1 MPLTPGTR
9 LGPYEILAVAG
20 TGGMGEVY
28 RARDTRLGREV
39 AIKVL
44 PQHLSHD
51 PARRE
56 RFEREAR
63 AVSALNHPHICVL
76 YDIGSEGG
84 ADYLVMEHLDGET
97 IGERLLRGPLPPDQ
111 VLRFAS
117 EIADALARA
126 HRQGIVHRDLK
137 PHNVMLTK
145 SGAKLLDFGLAKL
158 REGDADVA
166 AAGGSMM
173 PTATRNLTT
182 AGTLLGTFQY
192 MAPEQLEGK
201 DADARTDI
209 FAFGSLVY
217 EMTTGRRAFEGGSQ
231 ASLIASIM
239 GKDPAPMAALAPVTP
254 PALERIVRRCLA
266 KDPDDRWQSAG
277 DLAHALRELAGI
289 GSIIVSAPTSAPASM
304 STSGG
309 MALPGAMGAS
319 DVAHPDASG
328 AVGAIDVARAAGRV
342 ARRGVPPVLAAAIAI
357 VLVAATAVA
366 AYVLKPTAPRER
378 LRASI
383 NLPSAMRLDNQN
395 TPLAFSPDGRTLAI
409 CAAGSGGHTML
420 HLRGLDSKTTQ
431 ELAGTEGASYPF
443 WSPDGRYIGFFSD
456 RKLKK
461 VPAGGG
467 TVVSLCDVVD
477 GRGASW
483 GAKGV
488 IVFSPN
494 PFGGLSQVAEA
505 GGAPTAV
512 TTTDQPSMTHRL
524 PWFLPDGRHFL
535 YFVGTVTGS
544 KENGVHVF
552 DLDTKKDQ
560 MLLAMESGARYT
572 APGWLTFVRDQ
583 NLMAQKFDAS
593 TLKLSGEAVPIAEG
607 IRFNAARWSGTYAL
621 SDQGTLVYQVGAV
634 GLRGQ
639 VTWFDLQG
647 RKLSTVGQP
656 APMIGVAIAPDAQRA
671 VTAQMGTG
679 GLAELWVF
687 DLARGVSSRLTFGAG
702 MAAFPVWSPDSQRIA
717 YTDGNGQI
725 LAKRFDGTGAIES
738 LITSTDRIRNP
749 VFWTHDG
756 RSLIFRTQAPA
767 TGLDVEQVST
777 QGDHAVTPLLET
789 PANETDPSISPD
801 GHWLAYRSDES
812 GGAMQLFIASHPGG
826 GGKWQVTSG
835 GANSYE
841 WFPDGKRIVF
851 ETPDRK
857 MFVVDLRV
865 VGDRLDL
872 SAPAPFFGGE
882 LAPES
887 WTIAPDGK
895 RVLAVV
901 QVDEGPTAPLE
912 LLTDWSGGL
921 SGS

>member
-1 MPLTPGTR
+1 MWG
-9 LGPYEILAVAG
+9 
-20 TGGMGEVY
+20 
-28 RARDTRLGREV
+28 
-39 AIKVL
+39 
-44 PQHLSHD
+44 
-51 PARRE
+51 
-56 RFEREAR
+56 
-63 AVSALNHPHICVL
+63 
-76 YDIGSEGG
+76 
-84 ADYLVMEHLDGET
+84 
-97 IGERLLRGPLPPDQ
+97 
-111 VLRFAS
+111 
-117 EIADALARA
+117 
-126 HRQGIVHRDLK
+126 
-137 PHNVMLTK
+137 
-145 SGAKLLDFGLAKL
+145 
-158 REGDADVA
+158 
-166 AAGGSMM
+166 
-173 PTATRNLTT
+173 
-182 AGTLLGTFQY
+182 
-192 MAPEQLEGK
+192 
-201 DADARTDI
+201 
-209 FAFGSLVY
+209 
-217 EMTTGRRAFEGGSQ
+217 Q
-231 ASLIASIM
+231 ASMS
-239 GKDPAPMAALAPVTP
+239 G
-254 PALERIVRRCLA
+254 
-266 KDPDDRWQSAG
+266 Q
-277 DLAHALRELAGI
+277 
-289 GSIIVSAPTSAPASM
+289 ASM
-304 STSGG
+304 ASTSGG
-309 MALPGAMGAS
+309 MALPGVTGAS
-319 DVAHPDASG
+319 DVARPDAS
-328 AVGAIDVARAAGRV
+328 A
-342 ARRGVPPVLAAAIAI
+342 ARRGVSPALAAAIAL

-366 AYVLKPTAPRER
+366 AYVLKPVVPRER

-409 CAAGSGGHTML
+409 SAAGTGGHTML

-461 VPAGGG
+461 VPATGG

-494 PFGGLSQVAEA
+494 PFGGLSQVVEA
-505 GGAPTAV
+505 GGASTPV

-535 YFVGTVTGS
+535 YFVGTVTGN

-560 MLLAMESGARYT
+560 LLLTMESGARYT

-583 NLMAQKFDAS
+583 NLMAQRFDAS
-593 TLKLSGEAVPIAEG
+593 SLKLSGEAVPIAEG
-607 IRFNAARWSGTYAL
+607 IRFNAARWSGTYAI

-647 RKLSTVGQP
+647 RKLATVGQP
-656 APMIGVAIAPDAQRA
+656 APMLGVAIAPDAQRA
-671 VTAQMGTG
+671 VTTQLGTG

-687 DLARGVSSRLTFGAG
+687 DLARSVSSRLTFGPG
-702 MAAFPVWSPDSQRIA
+702 MAAFPVWSPDGQRIA

-725 LAKRFDGTGAIES
+725 LVKRFDGTGAVET
-738 LITSTDRIRNP
+738 LISSTDRIRNP

-777 QGDHAVTPLLET
+777 QGDHAITPLLET
-789 PANETDPSISPD
+789 AANESQPSISPD
-801 GHWLAYRSDES
+801 GHWLAYLSDES
-812 GGAMQLFIASHPGG
+812 GGATQLFIAPYPAG

-835 GANSYE
+835 GVNSYE
-841 WFPDGKRIVF
+841 WFPDGKRIVI

-882 LAPES
+882 PAPES
-887 WTIAPDGK
+887 WAIAPDGK
-895 RVLAVV
+895 RILAIV

-912 LLTDWSGGL
+912 LVTDWSGGL
-921 SGS
+921 AGS

>member
-1 MPLTPGTR
+1 MPLTPGSR
-9 LGPYEILAVAG
+9 LGPYEILSIAG

-28 RARDTRLGREV
+28 RARDTRLGRDV

-84 ADYLVMEHLDGET
+84 SDYLVMEHLDGET
-97 IGERLLRGPLPPDQ
+97 VGDRLLRGPLPTDQ
-111 VLRFAS
+111 VLRYAA

-158 REGDADVA
+158 HEEGEPAAADA
-166 AAGGSMM
+166 AAGGSML

-201 DADARTDI
+201 PADARTDI

-217 EMTTGRRAFEGGSQ
+217 EMATGRRAFDGASQ

-239 GKDPAPMAALAPVTP
+239 GKDPPPMTALVPVTP

-266 KDPDDRWQSAG
+266 KDPDDRWQGAG

-289 GSIIVSAPTSAPASM
+289 SSVVVSAPAVSAS
-304 STSGG
+304 SGG
-309 MALPGAMGAS
+309 IAS
-319 DVAHPDASG
+319 PFPVRRAVSPVLLG
-328 AVGAIDVARAAGRV
+328 AV
-342 ARRGVPPVLAAAIAI
+342 AI
-357 VLVAATAVA
+357 VLVAVAAVA
-366 AYVLKPTAPRER
+366 GYALKPEAPRQR

-383 NLPSAMRLDNQN
+383 NLPSAMRLDTQN
-395 TPLAFSPDGRTLAI
+395 TALAFSPDGRTLAI
-409 CAAGSGGHTML
+409 CAAGTGGRTML

-431 ELAGTEGASYPF
+431 ELAGTEDATYPF
-443 WSPDGRYIGFFSD
+443 WSPDGKYIGFFSE

-461 VPAGGG
+461 VPAAGG

-483 GAKGV
+483 GSKGV

-494 PFGGLSQVAEA
+494 PFGGLMQVPEA
-505 GGAPTAV
+505 GGAATAL
-512 TTTDQPSMTHRL
+512 TNTNSPSMTHRL

-544 KENGVHVF
+544 KDNSVHVF

-560 MLLAMESGARYT
+560 ALLGVESGARYN
-572 APGWLTFVRDQ
+572 APDWLTFVRDQ
-583 NLMAQKFDAS
+583 NLMAQRFDAAS
-593 TLKLSGEAVPIAEG
+593 LKVSGEAVPIAEG
-607 IRFNAARWSGTYAL
+607 IRFNAARWTGTYAL
-621 SDQGTLVYQVGAV
+621 SDQGTLVYQVGAI

-647 RKLSTVGQP
+647 KKLSTVGQP
-656 APMIGVAIAPDAQRA
+656 APMIGVAISPDGQRA
-671 VTAQMGTG
+671 ATTQMGAG

-687 DLARGVSSRLTFGAG
+687 DLTRGVSSRFTFGPG
-702 MAAFPVWSPDSQRIA
+702 MAAFPVWSPDSQKIA

-725 LAKRFDGTGAIES
+725 LVKRVDGSGAIET
-738 LITSTDRIRNP
+738 LIGSTDRIRNP
-749 VFWTHDG
+749 AFWTPDG
-756 RSLIFRTQAPA
+756 RNILFRTQAPA
-767 TGLDVEQVST
+767 TGLDIEQVAT
-777 QGDHAVTPLLET
+777 EGNHAVMPLLET
-789 PANETDPSISPD
+789 AVNETIPSVSPD
-801 GHWLAYRSDES
+801 GRWLAYLSDES
-812 GGAMQLFIASHPGG
+812 GGMQQLFLAAYPQGP
-826 GGKWQVTSG
+826 GKWQVTSG
-835 GANSYE
+835 GVSRYD

-857 MFVVDLRV
+857 MFAVELHAE
-865 VGDRLDL
+865 GGRLDL

-882 LAPES
+882 TAPLDWS
-887 WTIAPDGK
+887 IAPDGK
-895 RVLAVV
+895 RILALVA
-901 QVDEGPTAPLE
+901 VDEGPTAPLE
-912 LLTDWSGGL
+912 LLTEWSSGL